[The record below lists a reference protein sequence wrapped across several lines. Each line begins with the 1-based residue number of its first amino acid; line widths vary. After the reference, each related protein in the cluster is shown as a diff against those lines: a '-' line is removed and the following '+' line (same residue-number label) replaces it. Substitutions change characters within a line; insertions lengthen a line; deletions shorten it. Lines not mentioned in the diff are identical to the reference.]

1 MSVSLYD
8 LLDVE
13 EAATAAEIRS
23 AWKAA
28 IADLD
33 PTDRRFRAYND
44 AAGVLL
50 DPEKRAA
57 YDAELA
63 ASRGDEIADDEV
75 ADDEVADDEAAVA
88 DEAESGAEPAV
99 APVEL
104 SKDRVEAGETEPL
117 PLPLPPAPAD
127 EPEDEGEAGDKT
139 ATPGGGPATWG
150 LLVAAVAAVVA
161 LALAVV
167 VLSWPGSL
175 GGPSP
180 KEREESAAEA
190 EAAADSAEAA
200 AADAVPVVLSYDYR
214 TLDTDFAEA
223 EKYLTDDFTAKR
235 TELFDEKAESG
246 LTLREQVVADKV
258 VVTARV
264 CCTGLT
270 RVSPDGDR
278 ATVVVYVDQDSQK
291 GESAPRSLQMYATF
305 SMVADGDDWLLD
317 DICTEDDCS

>member
-1 MSVSLYD
+1 MNVSLYD

-63 ASRGDEIADDEV
+63 ASRGDEVVDDEV
-75 ADDEVADDEAAVA
+75 VDDEVVD
-88 DEAESGAEPAV
+88 
-99 APVEL
+99 
-104 SKDRVEAGETEPL
+104 
-117 PLPLPPAPAD
+117 D
-127 EPEDEGEAGDKT
+127 EPEPEPEPEYEPEYEAEPEDT
-139 ATPGGGPATWG
+139 TTPAGGPPVWA

-161 LALAVV
+161 LAVAVV

-180 KEREESAAEA
+180 KEREQGAEAAET
-190 EAAADSAEAA
+190 AADSAEAA

-214 TLDTDFAEA
+214 TIDADFAEA
-223 EKYLTDDFTAKR
+223 AKYLTDDFTDKR
-235 TELFDEKAESG
+235 TALFDEKAESG

-264 CCTGLT
+264 SYTGLT

-291 GESAPRSLQMYATF
+291 GKSAPRSLQMWATL
-305 SMVADGDDWLLD
+305 SMVLDGGDWLLD
-317 DICTEDDCS
+317 DICTEDDCG

>member
-63 ASRGDEIADDEV
+63 LSAG
-75 ADDEVADDEAAVA
+75 DEVADDEAAVA

-99 APVEL
+99 APVEI
-104 SKDRVEAGETEPL
+104 SKDRVEADETEPL
-117 PLPLPPAPAD
+117 P
-127 EPEDEGEAGDKT
+127 
-139 ATPGGGPATWG
+139 GGGPPTWG
-150 LLVAAVAAVVA
+150 LLVAAVAAVVS

-180 KEREESAAEA
+180 KEREESTEEA

-223 EKYLTDDFTAKR
+223 EEYLTDDFTAKR
-235 TELFDEKAESG
+235 TELFDEKAASG

-291 GESAPRSLQMYATF
+291 GKSAPRSLQMYATF